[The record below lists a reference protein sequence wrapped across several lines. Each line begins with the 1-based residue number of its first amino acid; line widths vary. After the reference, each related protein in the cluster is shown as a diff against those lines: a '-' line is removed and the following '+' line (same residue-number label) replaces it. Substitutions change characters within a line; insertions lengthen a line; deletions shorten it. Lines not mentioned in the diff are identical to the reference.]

1 MIEAMIIAAAAVV
14 VPARAAPVP
23 ARAAPA
29 PARVAPAPVV
39 RPEPITPLHPIYA
52 PVIIPSHCEKD
63 CKK

>member
-1 MIEAMIIAAAAVV
+1 MIEAMIIAAVV
-14 VPARAAPVP
+14 VVP

-39 RPEPITPLHPIYA
+39 RPEPITPLHPVYA
-52 PVIIPSHCEKD
+52 PVIIPHQHCEKD

>member
-14 VPARAAPVP
+14 VP